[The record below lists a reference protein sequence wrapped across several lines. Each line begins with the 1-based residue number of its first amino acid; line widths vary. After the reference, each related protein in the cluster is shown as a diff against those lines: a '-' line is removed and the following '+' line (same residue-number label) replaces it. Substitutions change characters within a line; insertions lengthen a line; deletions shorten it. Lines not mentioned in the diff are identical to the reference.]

1 MNACEVVALS
11 RILDLLHRG
20 GIASNR
26 IGVITFYQGQLALAD
41 EAITRMCSAP
51 AEWIKGIEMDT
62 VDAYEGRDVDYVI
75 ILCVR
80 SNRIQNSNRIG
91 FLADRGRFLVS
102 ITRARYGLFVIGN
115 AATLESTD
123 HWRNFISE
131 CRSTNTM
138 VTEIASRY

>member
-1 MNACEVVALS
+1 
-11 RILDLLHRG
+11 
-20 GIASNR
+20 
-26 IGVITFYQGQLALAD
+26 
-41 EAITRMCSAP
+41 MCSAP

-102 ITRARYGLFVIGN
+102 ITRARYGLFVIGK